1 MTSTVINHFKGAVR
15 SSLALS
21 LLVAAT
27 LTAPAPAA
35 QAAVPMSFGP
45 VMNDVLINQP
55 DIEPN
60 DMSGMI
66 WSVRGEGRLLRE
78 NLRIYRCVGHQ
89 AGRYINNRQGL
100 PDIGDGPCRRFGPL
114 RY

>member
-1 MTSTVINHFKGAVR
+1 MLTRINKFKGAVR

-27 LTAPAPAA
+27 LTAPVA

-45 VMNDVLINQP
+45 VMNDLLINRP
-55 DIEPN
+55 DTSPN

-78 NLRIYRCVGHQ
+78 SLRTYRCVGHQ
-89 AGRYINNRQGL
+89 AGRYINNRHGL